1 MELQNYTP
9 KTFWERPEGTTGM
22 VFMAGMLGAM
32 GYFLYKILPFINQ
45 ILENTIYFVSLLAVL
60 ALMIY
65 VIIDPKVRTLVSY
78 MYQSIMRWVTGVFVQ
93 IDPIGILE
101 TYIDDLKKSLRKM
114 NQQIG
119 NLRGQMQKL
128 ASIIQDNQKQINQN
142 LQIAD
147 AAKRNDKQAIMVLKS
162 RAAGRLQDSNLRLED
177 LYKKMEVLHRVLVKM
192 YENSEIMSL
201 DLEDQVK
208 VKKQE
213 RSAIQASHSA
223 MSSAMSILNGNP
235 DKKRMFD
242 MAMEAVNDDV
252 SQKIGEMQRFMDV
265 SGNFMNSIDL
275 QNGIF
280 EEEGMKMLEKWE
292 KEGISMILGDDK
304 NAIITQSN
312 RQAINLNG
320 PTPLSRDNNNNSYNN
335 LF

>member
-1 MELQNYTP
+1 MDLQNYKP
-9 KTFWERPEGTTGM
+9 KSFWERPEGTTGM
-22 VFMAGMLGAM
+22 VFVAGLIAAV
-32 GYFLYKILPFINQ
+32 GYFLYKILPFINT
-45 ILENTIYFVSLLAVL
+45 ILENTIYTVGLIAVL
-60 ALMIY
+60 VSMIY
-65 VIIDPKVRTLVSY
+65 MIIDPKVRTLVSY
-78 MYQSIMRWVTGVFVQ
+78 MYQSVMRWITGVFVQ

-101 TYIDDLKKSLRKM
+101 NYIDDLKKSLRKM

-128 ASIIQDNQKQINQN
+128 AMIIQDNQRQISQN

-252 SQKIGEMQRFMDV
+252 SQKIGEMQRFMDL

-280 EEEGMKMLEKWE
+280 EEEGLKMLEKWE
-292 KEGISMILGDDK
+292 KEGISKILGDDK
-304 NAIITQSN
+304 NVIINQSN
-312 RQAINLNG
+312 RQSIDLNG
-320 PTPLSRDNNNNSYNN
+320 PTPLIRDNNSYNDFFN
-335 LF
+335 T

>member
-1 MELQNYTP
+1 MDLQNYKP
-9 KTFWERPEGTTGM
+9 KSFWERPEGTTGM
-22 VFMAGMLGAM
+22 LFAAGVVGAA
-32 GYFLYKILPFINQ
+32 GYLLYKILPFINV
-45 ILENTIYFVSLLAVL
+45 ILENTIYSIALITVL
-60 ALMIY
+60 VGMIY
-65 VIIDPKVRTLVSY
+65 MIVDPKVRTLVSY
-78 MYQSIMRWVTGVFVQ
+78 MYQSIMRWITGVFVQ

-101 TYIDDLKKSLRKM
+101 NYIDDLKKSLRKM

-128 ASIIQDNQKQINQN
+128 ATIIQDNQRQINQN

-213 RSAIQASHSA
+213 RAAIQASHSA

-242 MAMEAVNDDV
+242 MALEAVNDDV
-252 SQKIGEMQRFMDV
+252 SQKIG
-265 SGNFMNSIDL
+265 
-275 QNGIF
+275 
-280 EEEGMKMLEKWE
+280 
-292 KEGISMILGDDK
+292 
-304 NAIITQSN
+304 
-312 RQAINLNG
+312 
-320 PTPLSRDNNNNSYNN
+320 
-335 LF
+335 

>member
-1 MELQNYTP
+1 MDLQNYQP
-9 KTFWERPEGTTGM
+9 KTFWQRPEGTTGM
-22 VFMAGMLGAM
+22 LFMLGGVAAV
-32 GYFLYKILPFINQ
+32 GYALYYLLPPINQ
-45 ILENTIYFVSLLAVL
+45 ILQNTVQFVALLGVL
-60 ALMIY
+60 AAMIY
-65 VIIDPKVRTLVSY
+65 VVVDPKARTLISY
-78 MYQSIMRWVTGVFVQ
+78 MYQSVMRWITGVFVQ

-101 TYIDDLKKSLRKM
+101 NYIDDLKKSLRKM

-128 ASIIQDNQKQINQN
+128 STIIKDNQRQISQN

-147 AAKRNDKQAIMVLKS
+147 AAKRNDKQAVMVLKS

-213 RSAIQASHSA
+213 RSAIRASHSA

-242 MAMEAVNDDV
+242 MALEAVNDDV
-252 SQKIGEMQRFMDV
+252 SQKIGEMQRFMDM

-280 EEEGMKMLEKWE
+280 EEEGLKMLEKWE
-292 KEGISMILGDDK
+292 KEGISKILGDDK
-304 NAIITQSN
+304 NMIISQSN
-312 RQAINLNG
+312 KQAIDLNG
-320 PTPLSRDNNNNSYNN
+320 PAPLPRDADGNAYNN